1 MVTISQVQQGFAA
14 FIDRHIA
21 GAFSGWQ
28 KAVVIGGA
36 TLLCANFPN
45 LVKVYGEH
53 PMVAALGIYDR
64 NAGSVDIDALY
75 NAVVPQL
82 GTEKIPITIP
92 QIGTIK
98 LGREDLDAL
107 RRYIKES

>member
-21 GAFSGWQ
+21 GAFNGWQ

-64 NAGSVDIDALY
+64 DAGTIDIDALY
-75 NAVVPQL
+75 NAVVPHM
-82 GTEKIPITIP
+82 GGDKIPLTIP
-92 QIGTIK
+92 QIGIIK